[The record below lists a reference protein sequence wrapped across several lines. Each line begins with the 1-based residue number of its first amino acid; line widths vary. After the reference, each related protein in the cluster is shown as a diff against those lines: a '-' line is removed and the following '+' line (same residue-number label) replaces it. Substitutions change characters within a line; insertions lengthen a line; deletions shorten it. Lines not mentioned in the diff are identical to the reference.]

1 MQASKQTIMQA
12 IIQRERERPG
22 DVDRCRQ
29 QQRDR
34 GTERNRERES
44 QRERKSYT
52 DRYGPEIDIVTET
65 NIKKQTEL
73 QRGTYRYIQR
83 VRERER
89 EMEG

>member
-1 MQASKQTIMQA
+1 MQA
-12 IIQRERERPG
+12 IIQRERPG

-34 GTERNRERES
+34 GTERNRERAIE
-44 QRERKSYT
+44 RESYT
-52 DRYGPEIDIVTET
+52 DRYGPELDIVTET

-89 EMEG
+89 